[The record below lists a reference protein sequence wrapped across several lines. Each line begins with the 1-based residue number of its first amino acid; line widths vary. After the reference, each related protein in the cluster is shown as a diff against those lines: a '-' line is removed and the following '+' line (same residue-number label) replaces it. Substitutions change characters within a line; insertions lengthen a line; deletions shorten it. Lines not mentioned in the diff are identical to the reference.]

1 MTKEKT
7 ETLDQIEIVRWFEL
21 NYPDKS
27 DLLFG
32 NILAG
37 TYIPGK
43 NNFKNYHRLFQAK
56 KAGSRK
62 GYPDLSLH
70 VARGGYHALFIE
82 YKTLEAKSPYLKNG
96 SYSSAYPEQVEYGK
110 KLILEGYYFT
120 FGVGVKST
128 IDIIKNYME
137 GKLIR

>member
-1 MTKEKT
+1 MTKEK
-7 ETLDQIEIVRWFEL
+7 ELNDQIIIVRWFEL

-37 TYIPGK
+37 TFIPGK